1 MRMRGFGI
9 GRFREPNPFVENG
22 NLSCF
27 VRFGEPTPF
36 LTKTHRP

>member
-22 NLSCF
+22 NLSYF

-36 LTKTHRP
+36 VLTKF